1 MSTYLTDSWSTISG
15 LAAVAYGSPGRYQD
29 VANQVRR
36 KSVLGFLGPT
46 PPSDIIANVLKP
58 EHIVSAL
65 QGEYVMGEGFTEYVD
80 TGSKTVT
87 EIGNKLYENI
97 VQAYNEFGTYES
109 SLTDALEYVSEGLGI
124 NNQRVKDKLLA
135 SVSDLELFSRMAA
148 NVPTNKL
155 DKLPAGTRIDL
166 DDSVNLDT
174 DQNGIALTTGY
185 LTPDQYWN
193 EVAYPGVGSTADNLP
208 NTFVTS
214 LTEGY
219 KGYATLQPLD
229 DLLRPGLAALVS
241 LADINDLRNVAR
253 SVAGIGTVSTAK
265 DLTGLG
271 RLSPADEAMYDLDLS
286 EIIVERNG
294 YTVYDPLIDSN
305 GDFIDPVNIPD
316 YNALNVDSGLP
327 YSSRTRSLTF

>member
-15 LAAVAYGSPGRYQD
+15 LAAVAYGSPGRYPD

-36 KSVLGFLGPT
+36 KSVLEFLGPT

-58 EHIVSAL
+58 NHVVAAL
-65 QGEYVMGEGFTEYVD
+65 QEEYGAGEEFSKYVD
-80 TGSKTVT
+80 TGSKTVQ
-87 EIGNKLYENI
+87 EIANKLYTDT

-109 SLTDALEYVSEGLGI
+109 SLTDALEYVSNGLGI
-124 NNQRVKDKLLA
+124 DNQRVKDKLL
-135 SVSDLELFSRMAA
+135 SIVSDLELFSRMAA

-174 DQNGIALTTGY
+174 DQNGVALTTGY
-185 LTPDQYWN
+185 LTPAQYWN
-193 EVAYPGVGSTADNLP
+193 GSAYPGMGSTADNIP
-208 NTFVTS
+208 TTFITS

-241 LADINDLRNVAR
+241 LADINDLRNVGR
-253 SVAGIGTVSTAK
+253 SVAGVGTISTAK
-265 DLTGLG
+265 DLTGIG
-271 RLSPADEAMYDLDLS
+271 RLSPADEVMYNIDLAD
-286 EIIVERNG
+286 IVVDMNG
-294 YTVYDPLIDSN
+294 YTVYNPLTDSN
-305 GDFIDPVNIPD
+305 GDFIDPANMPD
-316 YNALNVDSGLP
+316 YDGLNADSGLP

>member
-1 MSTYLTDSWSTISG
+1 
-15 LAAVAYGSPGRYQD
+15 
-29 VANQVRR
+29 
-36 KSVLGFLGPT
+36 
-46 PPSDIIANVLKP
+46 
-58 EHIVSAL
+58 
-65 QGEYVMGEGFTEYVD
+65 MGEGFTEYVD